1 MPQRGSSATRYYKKK
16 QANCKRA
23 SWAANNIL
31 STSRK
36 ILQKTVVKLDP
47 YVESLKKNNSDLAR
61 KNAELQKELTE
72 KTDEVLQLQK
82 ESFQIRGELLR
93 LQNFKDSV
101 VSSGILE
108 KLVLIS
114 SDVYRMH
121 EVISDA
127 FHRTYVSSSPSEFS
141 VEVSSKGGPVTSPVK
156 ITSNARK
163 PSQNRLSNPSFR
175 PITQSVEME
184 IDSSISSPNSSNLS
198 SARRTVLVDSDD
210 VEDTVMSTP
219 RKTFKLSS
227 GSLIAPVSQVDE
239 YDTAMTSSKSPEL
252 SEDEYNEDQDVD
264 VEHIPTSLPLRES
277 SKSGT
282 QAVYVSSANENDVFV
297 KTSHLRSSSQSDN
310 DDSSF
315 SERDPDY
322 GPALKPRRKRAVATR
337 KISKA
342 SGTPFNCAAHP
353 LKIAFTLNEKD
364 KDSNINLEISK
375 PTSKNATQSA
385 KTSSTSETL
394 KRKKVEYNEPDAI
407 VEEKKSTFENHF
419 VEVYGKDGLEREQDK
434 EEEKVRIENES
445 ASEAVEK
452 KGANKDEVRNDTA
465 ERMTSTKRKSRKR
478 KRRLRLVAEDSVFI
492 PISDMTMEVT
502 RGSNKENEIDDTT
515 AAHNADEDATS
526 PKSKLENQLEG
537 EKEKENDVK
546 ENSEVKPKAKVSAIR
561 PRKEQAKFPENKKSR
576 TEPKKVRFAFCVDSE
591 KPILRAKALSIGA
604 VDKASEV
611 ETKRSTSLMDK
622 RISPPSSPH
631 RPRRQASNC
640 ISYVVKLNTKL
651 RQGDKDWCKDK

>member
-31 STSRK
+31 
-36 ILQKTVVKLDP
+36 IVKLDP

-219 RKTFKLSS
+219 RKTMKYAKTFFPLQFKLSS

-239 YDTAMTSSKSPEL
+239 YDTAMTSSKS
-252 SEDEYNEDQDVD
+252 
-264 VEHIPTSLPLRES
+264 
-277 SKSGT
+277 
-282 QAVYVSSANENDVFV
+282 VS
-297 KTSHLRSSSQSDN
+297 T
-310 DDSSF
+310 
-315 SERDPDY
+315 
-322 GPALKPRRKRAVATR
+322 G
-337 KISKA
+337 
-342 SGTPFNCAAHP
+342 
-353 LKIAFTLNEKD
+353 
-364 KDSNINLEISK
+364 
-375 PTSKNATQSA
+375 
-385 KTSSTSETL
+385 
-394 KRKKVEYNEPDAI
+394 
-407 VEEKKSTFENHF
+407 
-419 VEVYGKDGLEREQDK
+419 
-434 EEEKVRIENES
+434 
-445 ASEAVEK
+445 
-452 KGANKDEVRNDTA
+452 
-465 ERMTSTKRKSRKR
+465 
-478 KRRLRLVAEDSVFI
+478 
-492 PISDMTMEVT
+492 
-502 RGSNKENEIDDTT
+502 GSYI
-515 AAHNADEDATS
+515 
-526 PKSKLENQLEG
+526 
-537 EKEKENDVK
+537 
-546 ENSEVKPKAKVSAIR
+546 
-561 PRKEQAKFPENKKSR
+561 
-576 TEPKKVRFAFCVDSE
+576 
-591 KPILRAKALSIGA
+591 
-604 VDKASEV
+604 
-611 ETKRSTSLMDK
+611 
-622 RISPPSSPH
+622 
-631 RPRRQASNC
+631 
-640 ISYVVKLNTKL
+640 
-651 RQGDKDWCKDK
+651 